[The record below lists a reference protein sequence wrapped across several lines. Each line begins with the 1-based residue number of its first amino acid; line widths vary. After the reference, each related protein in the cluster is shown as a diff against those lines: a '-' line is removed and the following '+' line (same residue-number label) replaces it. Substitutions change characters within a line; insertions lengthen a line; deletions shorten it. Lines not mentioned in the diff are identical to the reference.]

1 MLAWFRKG
9 SGTVVRSTPWA
20 VPATVPDP
28 FLNHA
33 VMCRYRLENV
43 VRRYRESRSGRTIE
57 ALRVGQLDVKAGES
71 LAVVGHNGSGK
82 STLLETMAFLQRPDE
97 GTVLLDGHDP
107 WLQNGHLS
115 ARRRCPM
122 LLQNTVLFGTTV
134 LKNVMYPLRMRGVSR
149 AEARREANE
158 VLRLVRLESLARRG
172 PRELSGGERRRVA
185 LARLLVLKPETL
197 LLDEPTGHVD
207 HANEQLIEEL
217 IRDLHAKDGM
227 TVILASHNLRQ
238 AATLADRTVTLV
250 AGRLIDGT
258 INNLFSGTLQTE
270 GQVCTFSSENS
281 LTLRFPLHTILPEDG
296 ETCPSGKTTVEIAI
310 DAGKL
315 RVVPTAN
322 DESPADAQSLAG
334 QIESVRQSQN
344 GCRLRI
350 RLSRGRQ
357 VRADMPLAELR
368 RLKLDPGTS
377 VRLELEPQAV
387 RIVRT
392 LVDG

>member
-1 MLAWFRKG
+1 
-9 SGTVVRSTPWA
+9 
-20 VPATVPDP
+20 
-28 FLNHA
+28 
-33 VMCRYRLENV
+33 MCRYRLENV
-43 VRRYRESRSGRTIE
+43 VRRYRESRSGRSIE
-57 ALRVGQLDVKAGES
+57 ALWVGHLDVKAGEI

-97 GTVLLDGHDP
+97 GAVLLDGQDP
-107 WLQNGHLS
+107 WMQKAHLP

-149 AEARREANE
+149 AEARRRARE
-158 VLRLVRLESLARRG
+158 VLRLVRLESLAGRG
-172 PRELSGGERRRVA
+172 SRELSGGERRRVA

-217 IRDLHAKDGM
+217 IRDLHAGTGM
-227 TVILASHNLRQ
+227 TVILASHNIRQ
-238 AATLADRTVTLV
+238 AATLADRMVTLV

-258 INNLFSGTLQTE
+258 IDNLLSGTLRTE
-270 GQVCTFSSENS
+270 GRTCTFVSENG
-281 LTLRFPLHTILPEDG
+281 LTLRFSPEIVFLEDG
-296 ETCPSGKTTVEIAI
+296 ETCPLGRIAVEIAI

-315 RVVPTAN
+315 RAVPTG
-322 DESPADAQSLAG
+322 ESEPATDSDPLAG
-334 QIESVRQSQN
+334 QVESVRQSQN

-350 RLSRGRQ
+350 RLCRGRQ
-357 VRADMPLAELR
+357 MRVEMPLAELR
-368 RLKLDPGTS
+368 RLKLGPGTP
-377 VRLELEPQAV
+377 VRLELEPKAV

-392 LVDG
+392 MIDG

>member
-1 MLAWFRKG
+1 
-9 SGTVVRSTPWA
+9 
-20 VPATVPDP
+20 
-28 FLNHA
+28 
-33 VMCRYRLENV
+33 MCRYRLTNV
-43 VRRYRESRSGRTIE
+43 VRRYRESRSGRSIE
-57 ALRVGQLDVKAGES
+57 ALRVGQLDVKAGEI

-82 STLLETMAFLQRPDE
+82 STLLETMAFLQPPDE
-97 GTVLLDGHDP
+97 GTVLLDGRDP
-107 WLQNGHLS
+107 WMQKAHLP

-134 LKNVMYPLRMRGVSR
+134 LKNVMYPLRMRGMR
-149 AEARREANE
+149 RDEARRRAGE
-158 VLRLVRLESLARRG
+158 VLRLVRLEALARRG
-172 PRELSGGERRRVA
+172 PRELSGGEQRRVA

-217 IRDLHAKDGM
+217 IRDLHARTGM

-238 AATLADRTVTLV
+238 AATLSDRTVTLV

-258 INNLFSGTLQTE
+258 IDNLLSGTLRTE
-270 GQVCTFSSENS
+270 GRICTFVSENG
-281 LTLRFPLHTILPEDG
+281 LTLRFPPETVFLEDG

-315 RVVPTAN
+315 RAIPTA
-322 DESPADAQSLAG
+322 DSDPPADAQPFAG

-350 RLSRGRQ
+350 RLWRGQQ
-357 VRADMPLAELR
+357 VRAEIPLEELR

-377 VRLELEPQAV
+377 VCLKFEPGAV

-392 LVDG
+392 MTEA